1 LLIKSIG
8 YLLADYSVYFP
19 WFSYARVQSPI
30 VFGYPGAMGK
40 IEGDKE
46 ISIGEYRLLDADYWT
61 SKYAPRN

>member
-1 LLIKSIG
+1 
-8 YLLADYSVYFP
+8 
-19 WFSYARVQSPI
+19 VQSPI